1 MFYTN
6 QLKVC
11 CKTERNKWSAKM
23 KKILVIV
30 PFPMTE
36 ENRDQRRE
44 QLQAVTLGPDIT
56 FEFESVRVAPRNYV
70 SASDM
75 AIADIGVLEAGLEA
89 QKRGYDAVCID
100 TMSDSGVAALRS
112 ELSIP
117 VIGPGRASMLM
128 AMMLGK
134 RFSIVALWPHW
145 KHIYTKIL
153 DDLGMSHACASFR
166 ALDLTPNNQ
175 SLLAG
180 KEEDVFPALEA
191 LARRCI
197 EEDGAEV
204 ILLGSTTMHQ
214 AHRYLSDALPVPV
227 INPGPL
233 TYKLAEALLGLDLSH
248 SRAAYP
254 ASPKPKPEVLHAML
268 DTAATFEH

>member
-1 MFYTN
+1 
-6 QLKVC
+6 
-11 CKTERNKWSAKM
+11 M
-23 KKILVIV
+23 KKVLVIV
-30 PFPMTE
+30 PFPMSE
-36 ENRDQRRE
+36 QNRDQRRA
-44 QLQAVTLGPDIT
+44 QLSAVALGPEISFDYV
-56 FEFESVRVAPRNYV
+56 SVRAAPRNYV

-75 AIADIGVLEAGLEA
+75 VLADVGVLEAGLEA
-89 QKRGYDAVCID
+89 ERQGYDAVCID

-117 VIGPGRASMLM
+117 VIGPGRVSMLT

-134 RFSIVALWPHW
+134 RFSVIALWPHW
-145 KHIYTKIL
+145 KHLYDKTL
-153 DDLGMSHACASFR
+153 TELGVAHACASIR
-166 ALDLTPNNQ
+166 ALDLTPDNQ

-197 EEDGAEV
+197 DEDGADV
-204 ILLGSTTMHQ
+204 ILLGSTTMHE
-214 AHRYLSDALPVPV
+214 AHGHLARALPVPV

-233 TYKLAEALLGLDLSH
+233 TYKLAEAVLGLGLTH

-254 ASPKPKPEVLHAML
+254 PSPAPVHEKLRTML
-268 DTAATFEH
+268 DAAEALGH